1 MKPVRIAQIGSG
13 HDHAP
18 AAFKTLMNLKDC
30 FELIGFAES
39 TPGREVPELYD
50 AVPRYTVEE
59 LLAMPELEAVAI
71 ECEELNAT
79 AVAQRFADKGVGIYL
94 DKPGSPDTA
103 AFERLLETVEQKHL
117 PFQMGYMYRYNPSVQ
132 KLMHMAKAGELGDI
146 YSVEAHMSVRHLNEK
161 REWLGQFKGG
171 MTYFLGCHLI
181 DLVLQL
187 QGEPLEI
194 IPLNCSTHIEDVHTE
209 DFGFVAFRYPNGV
222 SFIKTCAAEA
232 NGFNRRQL
240 VVCGSKGTY
249 EIKPFEK
256 GEKGGKQSSPTT
268 IALVKD
274 NPQHG
279 WHNFAQPQE
288 NVIHDRYETM
298 LRRFAES
305 VHGAPNAYSCG
316 YERMLFN
323 VLMKCCGVEC

>member
-18 AAFKTLMNLKDC
+18 AAFKTLLNLKEHFD
-30 FELIGFAES
+30 LIGFAES
-39 TPGREVPELYD
+39 TPGREVPELYNE
-50 AVPRYTVEE
+50 VPRYTVEE
-59 LLAMPELEAVAI
+59 LLAMPDLEAVAI

-79 AVAQRFADKGVGIYL
+79 AVAQKFADKGVAIYL
-94 DKPGSPDTA
+94 DKPGSPNAA
-103 AFERLLETVEQKHL
+103 AFDHLMETIEQKHL

-132 KLMHMAKAGELGDI
+132 KLMGMAKRGELGDI

-181 DLVLQL
+181 DMVLQL
-187 QGEPLEI
+187 QGEPLEV

-209 DFGFVAFRYPNGV
+209 DFGFVAFRYDNGV

-232 NGFNRRQL
+232 NGFYRRQL

-256 GEKGGKQSSPTT
+256 HESGGMQSSPTT
-268 IALVKD
+268 VALVKD
-274 NPQHG
+274 NPEHK

-288 NVIHDRYETM
+288 NVVHDRYETM
-298 LRRFAES
+298 MQRFAQS
-305 VHGAPNAYSCG
+305 VRGAENAYPCS
-316 YERMLFN
+316 YEKMLFHT
-323 VLMKCCGVEC
+323 LMKCCKVGY